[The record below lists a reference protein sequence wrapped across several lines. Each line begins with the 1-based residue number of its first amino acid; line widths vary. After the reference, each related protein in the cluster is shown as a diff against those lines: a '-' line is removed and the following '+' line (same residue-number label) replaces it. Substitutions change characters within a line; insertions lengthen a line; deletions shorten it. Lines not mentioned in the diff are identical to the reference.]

1 MATPYQEVVRTET
14 TTIDA
19 VVNKNK
25 ASNNKYIPLN
35 FNKGTLPYYHMDN
48 RDFFEDTF

>member
-14 TTIDA
+14 TIIDA
-19 VVNKNK
+19 VINKIK

-35 FNKGTLPYYHMDN
+35 FNKGTLPYYHIGN
-48 RDFFEDTF
+48 IDFFEDTF